1 MKSKMNIKNIFSMAV
16 LTTTSMMFLNMSLAA
31 NIAKVAEET
40 VNLRQSDS
48 SDSEIVGQLSQNEEV
63 EILENLGDWCKV
75 KANGTEGYVKT
86 SLLNMENSEENTNTT
101 EGEQQGVAQN
111 ETEANQD
118 SGEATADNTSAEETA
133 KEETE
138 EINQNDELGKYYVTE
153 NIKIKLVPLINATD
167 MIEIEKDKEVNVSRI
182 LNGWAYIELEN
193 STTRGWIRLDK
204 LKSESQKKAD
214 DEAKAAEEAAAAEAA
229 AKEAELNA
237 PAIKTSFIQTE
248 KVNLRKEANTTSEIL
263 ERITKNTEVEVLSEE
278 NGWSKCRVNGKVGFI
293 STEYLGDEK
302 VEEVTSRAATE
313 SRTPAA
319 PVSSNATSVVGY
331 AQGLL
336 GSQYVSGGKGPNSFD
351 CSGFV
356 QYVYKQFGITLG
368 GSTYSQIGNGTS
380 VDKANLAPGDLV
392 FFNGNSHVGIYMG
405 NDTFIHAANSKRGVV
420 TDRFSTYGTFY
431 GARRVM

>member
-1 MKSKMNIKNIFSMAV
+1 MKSKMNIKNILSLAV

-31 NIAKVAEET
+31 NMAKVAEET
-40 VNLRQSDS
+40 VNLRQSAS

-75 KANGTEGYVKT
+75 KANDTEGYVKT

-101 EGEQQGVAQN
+101 EEEQQEVTQN
-111 ETEANQD
+111 EAQSNQT
-118 SGEATADNTSAEETA
+118 SEETAENTSTEETA

-138 EINQNDELGKYYVTE
+138 EGTNQNGELGKYFVTE
-153 NIKIKLVPLINATD
+153 SIKIKLVPLINATD

-237 PAIKTSFIQTE
+237 PAIKTSYVQTE

-263 ERITKNTEVEVLSEE
+263 ERIVKNTEVEVLSEE
-278 NGWSKCRVNGKVGFI
+278 NEWSKCRVNGKVGFI

-313 SRTPAA
+313 ARTPNA
-319 PVSSNATSVVGY
+319 PISSNATSVVGY

-336 GSQYVSGGKGPNSFD
+336 GSKYVSGGKGPDSFD

-368 GSTYSQIGNGTS
+368 GSTYSQINDGRS
-380 VDKANLAPGDLV
+380 VDRASLAPGDLV

>member
-1 MKSKMNIKNIFSMAV
+1 MKSKMNIKNILSMAV

-31 NIAKVAEET
+31 NMAKVAEET
-40 VNLRQSDS
+40 VNLRQSNS
-48 SDSEIVGQLSQNEEV
+48 SDSEIVGQLSQDEEV

-75 KANGTEGYVKT
+75 KVNGTEGYVKT

-182 LNGWAYIELEN
+182 LNGWAYVELEN

-237 PAIKTSFIQTE
+237 PAIKTSYVQTE

-263 ERITKNTEVEVLSEE
+263 ERIVKNAEVEVLSEE
-278 NGWSKCRVNGKVGFI
+278 NGWSKCRVNSKVGFI
-293 STEYLGDEK
+293 STEYLGTEK

-313 SRTPAA
+313 ARTPNV
-319 PVSSNATSVVGY
+319 PVSSNASSVIGY

-336 GSQYVSGGKGPNSFD
+336 GSKYVSGGKGPNSFD

-368 GSTYSQIGNGTS
+368 GSTYSQINDGRS
-380 VDKANLAPGDLV
+380 VDRASLAPGDLV
-392 FFNGNSHVGIYMG
+392 FFNNNGHVGIYMG